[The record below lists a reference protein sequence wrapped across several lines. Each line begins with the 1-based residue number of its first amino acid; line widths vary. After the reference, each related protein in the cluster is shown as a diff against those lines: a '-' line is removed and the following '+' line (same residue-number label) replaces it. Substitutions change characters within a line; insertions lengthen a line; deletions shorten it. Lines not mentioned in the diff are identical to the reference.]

1 MTVEMANLEGV
12 TVAVL
17 DGVAGVREQFPGH
30 AVQVTPDGSGGVT
43 VIVEDVRVG
52 ESYVEERTWLGF
64 QISSAYPMADVYPH
78 FVGRL
83 QRRDGAGHGQGFS
96 EAVWGDRPALQLSR
110 RSNRWNSTTDTAAL
124 KAMKVL
130 TWLASP

>member
-1 MTVEMANLEGV
+1 MVNLEGV
-12 TVAVL
+12 TSAVL

-30 AVQVTPDGSGGVT
+30 AVEVTSDASGGVI
-43 VIVEDVRVG
+43 VIIDDVPVG
-52 ESYVEERTWLGF
+52 ELYVEESTWLGF

-83 QRRDGAGHGQGFS
+83 QRKDGTGHREGFS
-96 EAVWGDRPALQLSR
+96 ETTWRDRPAMQLSR
-110 RSNRWNSTTDTAAL
+110 RSNRWNPAMDTAAL

-130 TWLASP
+130 TWLASR